1 MCQKNLMIENKKSK
15 VLVINKNVNY
25 AENNILLFEV

>member
-25 AENNILLFEV
+25 TENNILLFEV